1 MCVKPFDSDPVRDAF
16 HAMTQSTHHHS
27 APETAVS
34 QTVVMAMHSALF
46 SFILDS
52 FTLKKILDVT
62 HKLDFT
68 GSQLTVRKTVYYT
81 IFPATQNEPDLV
93 RSEEE
98 NILGKVNSV

>member
-1 MCVKPFDSDPVRDAF
+1 MCIKPFDSDPVKDAF
-16 HAMTQSTHHHS
+16 HAMTQSTHNRS

-34 QTVVMAMHSALF
+34 QTVVMAIRSDPF

-68 GSQLTVRKTVYYT
+68 GSQLTV
-81 IFPATQNEPDLV
+81 
-93 RSEEE
+93 
-98 NILGKVNSV
+98 